1 MNITDVGHLSSDSDS
16 GEDKMVKAAKKE
28 KKSVLDIAKYYTDI
42 FFEDSKKLNIKR
54 PENVVPA
61 TTCIDENI
69 KVISKLLEKD
79 YAYISGGNVYFDVS
93 KLEDYYKLTN
103 HKENEM
109 VIGSR
114 EGVDFDERKRNQA
127 DFALWFTKSK
137 FENQELKWDSPW
149 GKGYPGWH
157 IECSCISMKTLGEY
171 LDIHCGAVDNIF
183 PHHTN
188 EIAQSEAYLG
198 HPWCKYWVHMEW
210 LNNKEGKMSKS
221 KGKVYRVSDLEEMG
235 FNPLSFR
242 LLCLQSHYR
251 KPLIFDIDILKN
263 TETAY
268 KKLLSKTKQLRN
280 DGNIDNDLYEEYL
293 NNFKNALADDLNT
306 SSALTVLYDLLKD
319 NNVNDSTKIL
329 LIEEFDRVLGLDLL
343 VEKKAEENK
352 EQKEYILEMI
362 KKRQEAKDNK
372 DYEKADKI
380 REVLFEKG
388 IILKDTREG
397 TTYEIK

>member
-329 LIEEFDRVLGLDLL
+329 LIEEFDKVLGLDLL